1 MKNLGLVFTFEAKT
15 YLRKKS
21 FLVTTLVLIAVIL
34 LVTSI
39 PTLISFFTGG
49 KGIDGDAMFGSKEL
63 GYYTANSAVAEQ
75 IQSSQTLPEMS
86 LFSSEEQ
93 LKDAVTEG
101 TINKGYI
108 FETEKSFKSITMDQG
123 MHDQTDQ
130 LIIQELQRIARDEAL
145 RGAGIDP
152 MVVDNASNIDIQYSS
167 EVLGKRAQS
176 SFSMVF
182 IAMILVYTLVLM
194 YGSIIATSVA
204 REKSDRTMELLVTST
219 SPFSLIV
226 GKVLAAA
233 VIGVLQMSLFGL
245 SMAIGLM
252 LNKDSYPEG
261 LLDSVG
267 LRITPDGLA
276 IFLIFSILGYLMY
289 LFMFAGLGAL
299 VSKVE
304 DVSTS
309 ISPVMMVFIAVYMLT
324 NFTINLPESIIAR
337 VSSIVPLSS
346 PMAMFARYSLVSIPA
361 FELILAVVLL
371 VISTLLLAWISI
383 KIYRLGT
390 LNYGNRVGLIKALR
404 TVFSKKQKA

>member
-1 MKNLGLVFTFEAKT
+1 
-15 YLRKKS
+15 
-21 FLVTTLVLIAVIL
+21 
-34 LVTSI
+34 
-39 PTLISFFTGG
+39 
-49 KGIDGDAMFGSKEL
+49 
-63 GYYTANSAVAEQ
+63 
-75 IQSSQTLPEMS
+75 
-86 LFSSEEQ
+86 
-93 LKDAVTEG
+93 
-101 TINKGYI
+101 
-108 FETEKSFKSITMDQG
+108 
-123 MHDQTDQ
+123 
-130 LIIQELQRIARDEAL
+130 
-145 RGAGIDP
+145 
-152 MVVDNASNIDIQYSS
+152 
-167 EVLGKRAQS
+167 
-176 SFSMVF
+176 
-182 IAMILVYTLVLM
+182 
-194 YGSIIATSVA
+194 
-204 REKSDRTMELLVTST
+204 MELLVTST

-404 TVFSKKQKA
+404 TVFSKKQKV